1 MRASNEV
8 RRVCRSGETALIAFL
23 MLARLQQLITVS
35 LVCAATAWAVY
46 CVQSGRPAWG
56 GFGAALILAGYA
68 VFLGVEFLLL
78 AWVQEA
84 EPVPP
89 PTPTDLLRAWWGE
102 VLSAPLVFFWRQP
115 FRSMSEPDH
124 LEVSA
129 TGSRGVVFVHG
140 FVCNRGFWN
149 PWMKRMRA
157 TGVPFVAV
165 NLEPLF
171 DSISRYADTI
181 DDAVRRVELATGRP
195 PVVVAHSMGGLAV
208 RAWLE
213 KFDSDGRVHRV
224 ITVGTPHG
232 GTWLARYG
240 STVNSR
246 EMSLKSAWLTG
257 LAAQSNSHRH
267 TLFTCFYSNCDNIV
281 FPASSATLPGADN
294 RHIPATAHVHM
305 AFQAT
310 VFNEVSRWLAGPDSS
325 PAPIVAL
332 RASAAQ

>member
-1 MRASNEV
+1 M
-8 RRVCRSGETALIAFL
+8 CRSGETALIAFL
-23 MLARLQQLITVS
+23 MLARLQQFITVT
-35 LVCAATAWAVY
+35 LVCAATAWAIY
-46 CVQSGRPAWG
+46 FVQTDRPAWG
-56 GFGAALILAGYA
+56 GVGAALILAGYA
-68 VFLGVEFLLL
+68 VFLGAEFLLL
-78 AWVQEA
+78 AWFQEVG
-84 EPVPP
+84 PVPK
-89 PTPTDLLRAWWGE
+89 PTATQLLKAWWGE
-102 VLSAPLVFFWRQP
+102 VLSAPLVFCWRQP
-115 FRSMSEPDH
+115 FRSMAEPDH

-129 TGSRGVVFVHG
+129 IGNRGVVFVHG

-149 PWMKRMRA
+149 PWMQSMRA

-181 DDAVRRVELATGRP
+181 DGAVRRVELATGRP

-213 KFDSDGRVHRV
+213 KFDADERVHRV

-240 STVNSR
+240 RTVNSR
-246 EMSLKSAWLTG
+246 EMALKSAWLTG
-257 LAAQSNSHRH
+257 LAAQSPSHRH

-281 FPASSATLPGADN
+281 FPASSAILPGADN

-310 VFNEVSRWLAGPDSS
+310 VYNEVSRWLDEPDFS
-325 PAPIVAL
+325 PARAVAE
-332 RASAAQ
+332 RASTAQ